1 MSSGKKIIN
10 SFEDPEQLKQFCESQ
25 YQTIVELS
33 QELAEFKRS
42 NEELKAKA
50 LVSAQGINASS
61 LIQLD
66 EQDQEIIC
74 RTQIA
79 LLRNRSMNCELTLE
93 EARKLELYS
102 KILGSVKPK
111 PETDMREIKE
121 MDSESMLLLVS
132 GGKVS

>member
-50 LVSAQGINASS
+50 LVSAQGLNASS

>member
-33 QELAEFKRS
+33 QELAELKRS

-50 LVSAQGINASS
+50 LVSAQGLNASS
-61 LIQLD
+61 LIQLN

-74 RTQIA
+74 RTQIS
-79 LLRNRSMNCELTLE
+79 LLRNRSMNSELTLE

-102 KILGSVKPK
+102 KILGSVKSK
-111 PETDMREIKE
+111 PEDDMKEIKE
-121 MDSESMLLLVS
+121 MDSEAMLLLVS